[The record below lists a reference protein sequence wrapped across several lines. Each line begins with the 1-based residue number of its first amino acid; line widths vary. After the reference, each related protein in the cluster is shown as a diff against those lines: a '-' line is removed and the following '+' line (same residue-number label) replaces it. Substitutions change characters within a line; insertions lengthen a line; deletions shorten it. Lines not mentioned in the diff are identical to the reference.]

1 MRELAKKILIKG
13 KTNTYYVLIAKT
25 SILDIKFKDL
35 LEELENIINVLN
47 KIVTFPLVLLIRG
60 YQLIVSP
67 MLGSNCRFMPT
78 CSEYAL
84 ESLKAYGLIKG
95 TYLTIKRI
103 EKVSPLGKQWI

>member
-1 MRELAKKILIKG
+1 M
-13 KTNTYYVLIAKT
+13 
-25 SILDIKFKDL
+25 
-35 LEELENIINVLN
+35 LN
-47 KIVTFPLVLLIRG
+47 KIVTFPLILLIHG

-84 ESLKAYGLIKG
+84 ESLKAFGLIKG

-103 EKVSPLGKQWI
+103 GKCHPWGSDGYDPIPTKMEKKIK

>member
-1 MRELAKKILIKG
+1 M
-13 KTNTYYVLIAKT
+13 
-25 SILDIKFKDL
+25 
-35 LEELENIINVLN
+35 LN
-47 KIVTFPLVLLIRG
+47 KIVTFPLILLIRV

-84 ESLKAYGLIKG
+84 ESLKTYGLIKG

-103 EKVSPLGKQWI
+103 GKCHPWGSNGYDPIPTKMEKK